1 MSKVVTVVGATG
13 MQGGSVV
20 RALLST
26 NNYTIRAIT
35 RNRNTDKAKALLS
48 QGVDVVEADMNNME
62 SLRAAFAGSSAIYAV
77 TNFFDVFA
85 EVGVAKSLDIEVKQG
100 INLAKAAAAT
110 ASLQHYIWSTL
121 PNSHRLSDGKVI
133 VPHYEGKN
141 QVDDYI
147 RAVPALFNNTTFLWV
162 TFYAANINYPWYM
175 PFTIPN
181 SNPAKV
187 YSVWATP
194 AWVPIKMVGDGA
206 VNVGLFV
213 KSILEQPQKTLP
225 SKFVLAATDDM
236 TAGEL
241 AAAWAHL
248 QGKESVYLEVDK
260 ETYYNMWPIW
270 GEEMDISHMYW
281 ELMKDQSFSGES
293 VLTKDDLGVTG
304 LVDTKTAFAKMQ
316 ADTAGT

>member
-1 MSKVVTVVGATG
+1 MSKIVTVVGAMG

-35 RNRNTDKAKALLS
+35 RNRNTDKTKALLS
-48 QGVDVVEADMNNME
+48 QGVDVVEADINNME
-62 SLRAAFAGSSAIYAV
+62 SLRAAFAGSYAIYAV

-110 ASLQHYIWSTL
+110 ASLRHYIWSTL

-147 RAVPALFNNTTFLWV
+147 RAVPALFNKTTFLWV
-162 TFYAANINYPWYM
+162 TFYAVNINYPWYM

-194 AWVPIKMVGDGA
+194 AWVPIKLVGDGA

-213 KSILEQPQKTLP
+213 KSILEQPQKALP
-225 SKFVLAATDDM
+225 GKFVLAATDDM

-241 AAAWAHL
+241 VAAWAHL

-304 LVDTKTAFAKMQ
+304 LVDTKAAFAKMQ
-316 ADTAGT
+316 ADTVGT